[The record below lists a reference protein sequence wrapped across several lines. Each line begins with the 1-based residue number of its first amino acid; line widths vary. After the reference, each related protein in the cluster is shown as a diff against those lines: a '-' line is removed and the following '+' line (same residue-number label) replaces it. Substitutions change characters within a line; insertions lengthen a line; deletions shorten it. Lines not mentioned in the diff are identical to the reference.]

1 MGGQQQA
8 YFDEDA
14 KFSSLHTI
22 NCIGCDEGEIMRTQL
37 FTPQW
42 YKFRLAHSAEP
53 ANYPESDIFMP
64 IKGSL
69 RQF

>member
-1 MGGQQQA
+1 MKERLWGHN
-8 YFDEDA
+8 
-14 KFSSLHTI
+14 FS
-22 NCIGCDEGEIMRTQL
+22 
-37 FTPQW
+37 TPQW